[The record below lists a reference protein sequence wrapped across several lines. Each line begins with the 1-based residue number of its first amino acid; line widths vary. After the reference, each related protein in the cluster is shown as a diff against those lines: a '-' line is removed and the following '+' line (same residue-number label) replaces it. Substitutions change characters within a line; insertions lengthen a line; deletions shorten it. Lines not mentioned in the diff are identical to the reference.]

1 MADERI
7 DRIVEELLAGRP
19 TSRRTF
25 VQRLGAAGIA
35 LSGASTFLA
44 ACGGIEGE
52 NDKTTGGKATPTATA
67 VSHPKVAFDRLDFSN
82 WPLYIDKAVIK
93 DFEKEFGAKVKYVE
107 DINDNEE
114 FFGKIRQP
122 LSSDQDIKRD
132 IVVLTDWMAAR
143 MVRLG
148 YVQPFDEKNIPNKSN
163 LQPSLADPSW
173 DKGRKMS
180 MPWQSGMTA
189 IGYNK
194 KKVGREIGSINDLFD
209 PAFKGRVSLLSDG
222 REAANLMLLRKGKK
236 PEDATIDDV
245 LAAIEEVDA
254 ENRKGQIRRFTGND
268 YTTDLTKGN
277 LWLALAYSGDM
288 VQLKADN
295 PDLDFV
301 IPEEGATI
309 WTDNMEIPKTS
320 KNQYAAETMI
330 NYVYDPA
337 VAAKI
342 AAYVNYVTP
351 VVGAKEEL
359 AKSDPETADN
369 QLIFPD
375 DATLAKLHPYVD
387 LNEDEE
393 KQLNEAMQAVVGA

>member
-1 MADERI
+1 MPDERI
-7 DRIVEELLAGRP
+7 DRIVEELLASA

-25 VQRLGAAGIA
+25 VQRMGAAGFAI
-35 LSGASTFLA
+35 SGASAFLA

-52 NDKTTGGKATPTATA
+52 NEGSDGAEKTATPEA
-67 VSHPKVAFDRLDFSN
+67 VSHPKVEFDQLNFAN
-82 WPLYIDKAVIK
+82 WPLYIEKKVLK
-93 DFEKEFGAKVKYVE
+93 DFEKQFGAKVKYTE
-107 DINDNEE
+107 EINDNEE

-122 LSSDQDIKRD
+122 LSAGQDIKRD

-143 MVRLG
+143 MVRLD
-148 YVQPFDEKNIPNKSN
+148 YVQPLDKKNIPNAAN
-163 LQPSLADPSW
+163 LQPSLQDPTW
-173 DKGRKMS
+173 DAGRKLS

-189 IGYNK
+189 LGYNK
-194 KKVGREIGSINDLFD
+194 KKVGREIRSINDLFD
-209 PAFKGRVSLLSDG
+209 PKFKGRVSMLSDA
-222 REAANLMLLRKGKK
+222 REAANVMLLRKGKK
-236 PEDATIDDV
+236 PQDATIDDV

-277 LWLALAYSGDM
+277 IWIAVAYSGDM

-301 IPEEGATI
+301 IPEEGGTI
-309 WTDNMEIPKTS
+309 WTDNMMLPKTS

-330 NYVYDPA
+330 NYVYDPV

-351 VVGAKEEL
+351 VVGAQEEL
-359 AKSDPETADN
+359 AKSDPETAEN
-369 QLIFPD
+369 PLIFPD
-375 DATLAKLHPYVD
+375 EATLANLYPYVD
-387 LNEDEE
+387 LDEAE
-393 KQLNEAMQAVVGA
+393 ERQMNEAMQAVVGA